1 MLYVKEFA
9 TRQELEDFLQGK
21 IVGKPLDASKVYDV
35 RGLTLTF
42 TTPVV
47 TVTFPNT
54 ADFAEATVYTISKE
68 IENQSAGRA
77 SMRMYGHGITGRTA
91 QFVLSHDGDVF
102 TGGTAAA
109 LLGLTAGTVGAT
121 KIALAS
127 VSQLIQGKGGSSY
140 TLLYDA

>member
-21 IVGKPLDASKVYDV
+21 IIGTPLDASKVFDV
-35 RGLTLTF
+35 RGKTLTF
-42 TTPVV
+42 TTPAA
-47 TVTFPNT
+47 TITFPST
-54 ADFAEATVYTISKE
+54 TVFAEATVFTIAQE

-91 QFVLSHDGDVF
+91 QLVLVHDGDVF

-109 LLGLTAGTVGAT
+109 MLGLAAGTVGLN

-127 VSQLIQGKGGSSY
+127 VSQLIQAKGGGSF
-140 TLLYDA
+140 TLVYDA